1 MNKKIVGIFSK
12 NIFENGDIVYR
23 NHNGIIPDEIKNR
36 LEKYQEAFNKIHVRG
51 AVKNMDVYTVDKDGN
66 IDLILN
72 CYVYPGS
79 STILDNGDALSFIFT
94 QNDSLYPAPNN
105 AAVYNSDGSLRH
117 QLRWTDDLE
126 NKHDWYIHST
136 YYADFPSL
144 KGWGVMVT
152 SDHYNPSLNFYLY
165 DGTSNLIRTG
175 YSQER
180 R

>member
-1 MNKKIVGIFSK
+1 MADRESFLIIYFDEPNKFSQ
-12 NIFENGDIVYR
+12 
-23 NHNGIIPDEIKNR
+23 
-36 LEKYQEAFNKIHVRG
+36 EK
-51 AVKNMDVYTVDKDGN
+51 T
-66 IDLILN
+66 
-72 CYVYPGS
+72 YPWFF
-79 STILDNGDALSFIFT
+79 DR
-94 QNDSLYPAPNN
+94 PNN

-165 DGTSNLIRTG
+165 DGTPNLIWTG